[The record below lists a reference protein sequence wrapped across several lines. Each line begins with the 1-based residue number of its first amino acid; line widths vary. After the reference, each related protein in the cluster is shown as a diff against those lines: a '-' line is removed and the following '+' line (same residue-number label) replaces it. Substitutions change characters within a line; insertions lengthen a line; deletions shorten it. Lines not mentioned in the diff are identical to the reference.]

1 MRPEKADLQ
10 CKQVATPP
18 DYRCSSGH
26 KAPETF
32 RREGPGS
39 PETPICFFEIYKDD
53 KCLGVF
59 CEPCLI
65 IANYAAHQKKKKESK

>member
-1 MRPEKADLQ
+1 MKLDKADMQ

-26 KAPETF
+26 KAPATF
-32 RREGPGS
+32 RLGGAGT
-39 PETPICFFEIYKDD
+39 PEAPIRFFEIYKDN
-53 KCLGVF
+53 KSLGVF

-65 IANYAAHQKKKKESK
+65 IANYVARQKKKENK